1 MGLTENGMPARK
13 MSQKSAWGH
22 QGVWNKTKLCLVR
35 VKLQKEAEIIAARAE
50 N

>member
-1 MGLTENGMPARK
+1 MGLTENGTPAMK

-22 QGVWNKTKLCLVR
+22 QGVWKKTKLCLVQVR
-35 VKLQKEAEIIAARAE
+35 LQKEAEIIAARAE